1 MHSLFGV
8 GFRYRSVG
16 LKSSTI
22 DQNGSLLTGALRLDW
37 LGWLQALL
45 LAVLVAVVYHRIV
58 ISWIEQLW
66 TDPYYSHCFFVP
78 MFSAW
83 VIWNTRDKFRKLGVQ
98 SDWSGIIVSLGAVG
112 ILILGVFGAEEF
124 LSRVS
129 LLLLLA
135 GVVIQ
140 FCGWH
145 YFRTALFPW
154 AVLFLMI
161 PLPRILFAEIT
172 LPLQFLSSRLGSG
185 LLDLAGIQNLR
196 EGNLIHLHSLTLDVA
211 EACSGLRSLMSLVTV
226 AVVYGY
232 VFSSKRWLRLV
243 LVIGAI
249 PIAIVANG
257 FRIMGTG
264 LVGEYWGPDKSEGF
278 FHGFSGV
285 VVFVFSF
292 LLLILLGQAVQWTL
306 GVFRRRAA
314 A

>member
-1 MHSLFGV
+1 M
-8 GFRYRSVG
+8 
-16 LKSSTI
+16 KSSTI
-22 DQNGSLLTGALRLDW
+22 DENGSLRTGGLRFDW
-37 LGWLQALL
+37 MGWLQISV
-45 LAVLVAVVYHRIV
+45 LAVLVTVLYHRIV

-66 TDPYYSHCFFVP
+66 TDPYYSHCFFLPLFGV
-78 MFSAW
+78 W
-83 VIWNTRDKFRKLGVQ
+83 VIWRTRDKFQKLPLKLNWWGL
-98 SDWSGIIVSLGAVG
+98 IVSLTAVA

-129 LLLLLA
+129 LLVLLA

-140 FCGWH
+140 FCGWC
-145 YFRTALFPW
+145 YFRTGLFAW

-226 AVVYGY
+226 AVIYGY

-249 PIAIVANG
+249 PVAIAANG

-264 LVGEYWGPDKSEGF
+264 LVGEYWGRDMSEGF

-292 LLLILLGQAVQWTL
+292 LLLISLGQATQWTL
-306 GVFRRRAA
+306 SIFRRRAA

>member
-1 MHSLFGV
+1 LLSESLRAEEV
-8 GFRYRSVG
+8 NT
-16 LKSSTI
+16 STI
-22 DQNGSLLTGALRLDW
+22 EEQGPAPIPAGRLNW
-37 LGWLQALL
+37 LGWLQISV
-45 LAVLVAVVYHRIV
+45 LAVLVVLLYRRILFT
-58 ISWIEQLW
+58 WIEQLW

-78 MFSAW
+78 LFSAW
-83 VIWNTRDKFRKLGVQ
+83 VVWRTRDKFRKLPLHPNWWGM
-98 SDWSGIIVSLGAVG
+98 IVSLSGAG
-112 ILILGVFGAEEF
+112 MLLLGVFGAEEF

-129 LLLLLA
+129 LLILLA

-140 FCGWH
+140 FCGWR

-154 AVLFLMI
+154 AALFLMI

-226 AVVYGY
+226 AVIYGY
-232 VFSSKRWLRLV
+232 VFSSKLWVRLA

-264 LVGEYWGPDKSEGF
+264 VVGEYWGRDKSEGF

-292 LLLILLGQAVQWTL
+292 LLLIFLGQAVQWTF
-306 GVFRRRAA
+306 GSIRRRAA
-314 A
+314 T

>member
-1 MHSLFGV
+1 M
-8 GFRYRSVG
+8 
-16 LKSSTI
+16 KSSTI
-22 DQNGSLLTGALRLDW
+22 EENGAASMPGWRLDW
-37 LGWLQALL
+37 QEWLQASVF
-45 LAVLVAVVYHRIV
+45 AVLVAALYHRIV
-58 ISWIEQLW
+58 VSWIEQWW

-78 MFSAW
+78 LFSAW
-83 VIWNTRDKFRKLGVQ
+83 VIWRTRDKFQELPRNSNWWGM
-98 SDWSGIIVSLGAVG
+98 IVSLSAVG
-112 ILILGVFGAEEF
+112 MLILGVFGAEEF

-129 LLLLLA
+129 LLVLLA
-135 GVVIQ
+135 GVIIQ
-140 FCGWH
+140 FCGWR
-145 YFRTALFPW
+145 YFRTGLFPW

-226 AVVYGY
+226 AVIYGY
-232 VFSSKRWLRLV
+232 VFSSKLWVRLA

-264 LVGEYWGPDKSEGF
+264 VVGEYWGRDKSEGF

-292 LLLILLGQAVQWTL
+292 FLLIFLGQAVQWTL
-306 GVFRRRAA
+306 GSIRRRAA

>member
-1 MHSLFGV
+1 M
-8 GFRYRSVG
+8 
-16 LKSSTI
+16 KSSTI
-22 DQNGSLLTGALRLDW
+22 EETGAGTIAGASLNWR
-37 LGWLQALL
+37 GWLQVSVF
-45 LAVLVAVVYHRIV
+45 AVLVAVLYHRV
-58 ISWIEQLW
+58 FISWAGQLW
-66 TDPYYSHCFFVP
+66 TDPYYSHCSFVP
-78 MFSAW
+78 LFSAW
-83 VIWNTRDKFRKLGVQ
+83 VVWRSRDKFQKLPLNPN
-98 SDWSGIIVSLGAVG
+98 WSGMIVSLSAVG
-112 ILILGVFGAEEF
+112 MLILGVFGAEEF
-124 LSRVS
+124 LARVS
-129 LLLLLA
+129 VLVLLA

-140 FCGWH
+140 FCGWR

-185 LLDLAGIQNLR
+185 LLDLAGVQNLR

-226 AVVYGY
+226 AVIYGY
-232 VFSSKRWLRLV
+232 VFSSKFWVRFA

-257 FRIMGTG
+257 LRIMGTG
-264 LVGEYWGPDKSEGF
+264 LVGEYWGRDKSEGF

-292 LLLILLGQAVQWTL
+292 LLLILLGQAIQWTF
-306 GVFRRRAA
+306 GSIRRKAA